1 MAQQLKQSNIEV
13 VSVILLDSYIWTS
26 NKELS
31 HLNIN
36 SILDYILLKH
46 GSSNIKTIP
55 EAISAEIRAI
65 KSYYPTG
72 PLLEREIVLLKAKRF
87 NFDELNDQVNKSDDF
102 KNHLYQLFKDPANG
116 WKSIVKQLKIF
127 DLEET
132 HDNFLSENNII
143 HIAQIL
149 NHLMKYYES
158 RFTNMTENQFIATEV
173 PQELC

>member
-36 SILDYILLKH
+36 SILEYILLKH
-46 GSSNIKTIP
+46 ASPNIKTIP

-65 KSYYPTG
+65 KSYYPTV

-87 NFDELNDQVNKSDDF
+87 NFDEINDQVNKADDF
-102 KNHLYQLFKDPANG
+102 KNHLYQLFKDSSNG
-116 WKSIVKQLKIF
+116 WKSIIKKLKIF
-127 DLEET
+127 NLDET
-132 HDNFLSENNII
+132 HDNFLSENNIV
-143 HIAQIL
+143 HIAQII
-149 NHLMKYYES
+149 NQLMKDYEAKV
-158 RFTNMTENQFIATEV
+158 TNSTENQFITNEV
-173 PQELC
+173 LQELC